1 MSSNNQ
7 TSQAKS
13 KSRITKEQAAA
24 FVKKSAPMDA
34 EDKADNGADEAS
46 ENGGKLKFGSPEWRA
61 KYGRKS
67 KTVSDAL
74 SAPMKESK

>member
-1 MSSNNQ
+1 MNNK

-13 KSRITKEQAAA
+13 KSRITKAQAAA
-24 FVKKSAPMDA
+24 FIKKSAPVDA
-34 EDKADNGADEAS
+34 EDKIDHGADEAT
-46 ENGGKLKFGSPEWRA
+46 ENGGAKLKFGSPEWRA

-74 SAPMKESK
+74 SAPMKASK

>member
-24 FVKKSAPMDA
+24 FVKKAAPMDA
-34 EDKADNGADEAS
+34 EDKVDHGADEAS
-46 ENGGKLKFGSPEWRA
+46 ENGKLKFGSPEWRA

>member
-1 MSSNNQ
+1 MNNK

-13 KSRITKEQAAA
+13 KSRITKAQAAA
-24 FVKKSAPMDA
+24 FIKKNAPVDA
-34 EDKADNGADEAS
+34 EDVKDHGVDEAT
-46 ENGGKLKFGSPEWRA
+46 ENDSGKLKFGSPEWRA

-74 SAPMKESK
+74 SAPMKVSK

>member
-1 MSSNNQ
+1 
-7 TSQAKS
+7 
-13 KSRITKEQAAA
+13 
-24 FVKKSAPMDA
+24 MDA
-34 EDKADNGADEAS
+34 EDVKDKGVDEAS
-46 ENGGKLKFGSPEWRA
+46 ENDSGKLKFGSPEWRA